1 MIDQSK
7 KKALIQHIKQCK
19 TSNEQELLLPPDL
32 YFDGYDEPHCTI
44 CANNSEDISTSRFA
58 ARLREIQQRPGVSGV
73 FVRFYDYNDAESFAD
88 SWIGSDSI
96 YVVTTA
102 GIEDV
107 REWFSDF
114 EVSDVWAED
123 DPAKFIGLPKI
134 SDGSRLIAV
143 WWD

>member
-7 KKALIQHIKQCK
+7 KKALIQRIKQLK
-19 TSNEQELLLPPDL
+19 TSGGQDLLLPPDL
-32 YFDGYDEPHCTI
+32 YFDGYDHPHCAI
-44 CANNSEDISTSRFA
+44 CANNSESISTSRFA
-58 ARLREIQQRPGVSGV
+58 ARLREVQQRSDVSAV
-73 FVRFYDYNDAESFAD
+73 FVRFYDYDDAESFAD

-102 GIEDV
+102 GTEDV

-114 EVSDVWAED
+114 EATDVWEEND
-123 DPAKFIGLPKI
+123 YSKFIGLPTI
-134 SDGSRLIAV
+134 SDESRLVAV